1 MFMLVIAIT
10 ILVQLD
16 NKMALP
22 SPSRVLERW
31 ALWNPLQHSKQ
42 KQQSSF
48 AECLVVTCP
57 AQSGDVTVWSVRLQD
72 RKNLLEAPVI
82 FTDFLLPSLV
92 TKGVMAETVSQRE
105 FQNATNALVR
115 NSGEGAVHLGEAA
128 HITSSALSPSWKKKY
143 SYLVALLRKQQIVA
157 QQVAVHLLNSA
168 MLFPFP
174 SCSFLLSI

>member
-1 MFMLVIAIT
+1 MGLLFPLG
-10 ILVQLD
+10 
-16 NKMALP
+16 
-22 SPSRVLERW
+22 VLGLW
-31 ALWNPLQHSKQ
+31 ALWNPPQYSKE

-72 RKNLLEAPVI
+72 RKNLLGAPVI

-105 FQNATNALVR
+105 FENATNALVR
-115 NSGEGAVHLGEAA
+115 NSGEGAVLLGEAA
-128 HITSSALSPSWKKKY
+128 HIASSALSPSWKKKY
-143 SYLVALLRKQQIVA
+143 SYLVALLRKQQFVA
-157 QQVAVHLLNSA
+157 QQVAGHLLNSA

-174 SCSFLLSI
+174 FMVSSP